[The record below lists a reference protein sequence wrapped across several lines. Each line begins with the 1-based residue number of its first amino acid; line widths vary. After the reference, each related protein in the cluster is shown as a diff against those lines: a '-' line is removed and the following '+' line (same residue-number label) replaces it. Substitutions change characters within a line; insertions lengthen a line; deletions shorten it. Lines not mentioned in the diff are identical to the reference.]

1 MLRAAGKK
9 GVHRQETPAARR
21 GFALVLAIL
30 LMGLVLLLM
39 VSLSALSRVGMAE
52 ASPRTTALQA
62 RENARLGL
70 MQALGELQRT
80 AGPDRRVTA
89 RAEILGDG
97 GAAAGSVYWT
107 GVWDGSQPGQA
118 PVWLVSGVAPNP
130 AAPAAETVVLVPANP
145 ATGVP
150 AVAVEKIYFEGSDGR
165 QNAFAWWV
173 GDEGVKASL
182 APGREVPAGLT
193 PLEAA
198 ALANQTPAGTDLRG
212 LLAPG
217 TAADEVLLG
226 ALNKLAERA
235 SLPLLRDASGPAVMD
250 LRAQAAFHDYTPCAY
265 GVLEN
270 PATGGLKV
278 NLSDDAYRDGFVN
291 DALQAF
297 LTPVAAEPQADLS
310 VPREKD
316 GEPAHALYPVPTEV
330 LLTMRVFHGWQDAK
344 IRIRYHIEVEFW
356 NPYSVPVFFP
366 TERSMDGDYKN
377 RAVAVYFDGMPEI
390 TVKDMSGVGE
400 DVEDELSD
408 FGLDEYA
415 GNGRYFHAWLDLEP
429 KRNEHGQPE
438 GPPVLLPGEVY
449 RLRSPVPD
457 QPEGLARWLCFE
469 NRKLSETGLAT
480 WADKREERPEYDA
493 KIRVRIAK
501 PKNGVTIGFTAFTDE
516 TADYREQDAF
526 FKVTHLDY
534 EKLEEKQVFRSKTK
548 PAQTTNKNDVSY
560 ELDEYEDHVKDGYL
574 TFSLPESLKYT
585 ADQYTIAYHYKLR
598 GSADELADLLTELDP
613 RAPVLD
619 CADSFTDR
627 AGKTRR
633 VRELV
638 LADNLYRTDPDDG
651 ITAFDAG
658 DLFHDPKDREHD
670 EEGLR
675 QVVAYDL
682 PVAEPVSVG
691 ALRFARIPGLP
702 ALAIGNPR
710 AGSFNGVFDYY
721 FMSPLAAPASDRR
734 LLNPWLAPAEPA
746 QWRRELAALDA
757 PREDDAA
764 RLYQAGAFNLNSTS
778 LEAWRA
784 VLGGSRQAVAETP
797 ADAGWAFASEG
808 DAPPP
813 AFFRLPFYG
822 AWADHPYGG
831 REDAADPALAFGRAG
846 RTFSTAAGEAQ
857 LYYLCQGIVEK
868 IKAYTAE
875 HGPFATVADF
885 ANAGVLQ
892 TAINEVGVKRG
903 AGIPPLNA
911 GVPEGSN
918 LYLTQGDLLAALAPM
933 LAVRSDTFVIR
944 ACGETTDP
952 FSGEV
957 TRAWCEATVRRLP
970 AQADGSDPMAPT
982 AAGGLGRRFEL
993 VSFRWL
999 DASEAEG
1006 EDVPLSL

>member
-1 MLRAAGKK
+1 MLRTGGEN
-9 GVHRQETPAARR
+9 GVHRQGTPAVRR

-39 VSLSALSRVGMAE
+39 VSLSALSRVGMAD
-52 ASPRTTALQA
+52 AAPRMAVLQA

-70 MQALGELQRT
+70 LQALGELQRT
-80 AGPDRRVTA
+80 AGADRRVTA
-89 RAEILGDG
+89 RAEILGVG
-97 GAAAGSVYWT
+97 QATAGSIYWT
-107 GVWDGSQPGQA
+107 GVWDSSDPGQD
-118 PVWLVSGVAPNP
+118 PVWLVSGEAPNP
-130 AAPAAETVVLVPANP
+130 AAPAADTVVLVPANP

-150 AVAVEKIYFEGSDGR
+150 AVAVEKIYFEGGDGSR
-165 QNAFAWWV
+165 NAFAWWV

-198 ALANQTPAGTDLRG
+198 ALANQTPAGTDLGG
-212 LLAPG
+212 LLAAG
-217 TAADEVLLG
+217 AEADAVLVG
-226 ALNKLAERA
+226 ALNKLAERSA
-235 SLPLLRDASGPAVMD
+235 LPLLWDAGGPAVTEQ
-250 LRAQAAFHDYTPCAY
+250 RAQAAFYDYTPCAY

-297 LTPVAAEPQADLS
+297 LTPVNAEPRADLTA
-310 VPREKD
+310 PREKD

-330 LLTMRVFHGWQDAK
+330 LLTMRVFHGWHDAE
-344 IRIRYHIEVEFW
+344 IHIRYHIEVEFW

-366 TERSMDGDYKN
+366 AERSTDGNYKN

-390 TVKDMSGVGE
+390 TVKDGSGQSE
-400 DVEDELSD
+400 DVEDDLSD
-408 FGLDEYA
+408 FGRDDYT
-415 GNGRYFHAWLDLEP
+415 GNKRYFHAWLDLEP
-429 KRNEHGQPE
+429 KKNEDGQPE

-457 QPEGLARWLCFE
+457 QPEGLNRSLCFE
-469 NRKLSETGLAT
+469 NRRLSESGQAT
-480 WADKREERPEYDA
+480 WAVTDKERPEYDA
-493 KIRVRIAK
+493 KIRVKIAK
-501 PKNGVTIGFTAFTDE
+501 PKNGVTIGFTAFTDGD
-516 TADYREQDAF
+516 ADYRAQDAF

-534 EKLEEKQVFRSKTK
+534 EKLDEKQVFRSKTK
-548 PAQTTNKNDVSY
+548 PDQTANKNDVSY
-560 ELDEYEDHVKDGYL
+560 ELKEYESHVKDGYL

-598 GSADELADLLTELDP
+598 GDADELADLLTALDP

-619 CADSFTDR
+619 CADTFTDR
-627 AGKTRR
+627 SGKTRR
-633 VRELV
+633 VSELV
-638 LADNLYRTDPDDG
+638 LADNLYRTDPDDA
-651 ITAFDAG
+651 ITAFDPD

-702 ALAIGNPR
+702 ALAIGSAR
-710 AGSFNGVFDYY
+710 AGSFNGIFDYY
-721 FMSPLAAPASDRR
+721 FMSPLAAADADRR
-734 LLNPWLAPAEPA
+734 LLNPWLAPADPA
-746 QWRRELAALDA
+746 QWRRELAASDT
-757 PREDDAA
+757 PREDDAV
-764 RLYQAGAFNLNSTS
+764 RLCQAGAFNLNSTS

-797 ADAGWAFASEG
+797 ADAGWAFASDE

-822 AWADHPYGG
+822 AWADHPYGA

-846 RTFSTAAGEAQ
+846 RTFSTEAGEAQ
-857 LYYLCQGIVEK
+857 LYYLCQGIVDK
-868 IKAYTAE
+868 VKA

-892 TAINEVGVKRG
+892 AAIDEVGVRRG

-918 LYLTQGDLLAALAPM
+918 LYLTQGDLLAALAPV
-933 LAVRSDTFVIR
+933 LTVRSDTFVIR

-957 TRAWCEATVRRLP
+957 ARAWCEAMVRRVP

-982 AAGGLGRRFEL
+982 AEGGLGRRFEL

-999 DASEAEG
+999 DVAEAEG